1 MVMSGHKK
9 GLENS
14 LIPMINLIFILLIFF
29 LLVSKIKPI
38 QSIDVIPPTTMQELV
53 SAEIKIQVDPAGKT
67 FFYNLRNPSQRVLK
81 LSDLPKNT
89 LLLVSVDRDSK
100 ASKLTKLIRRLS
112 VEGYTNIS
120 ILAIKK

>member
-1 MVMSGHKK
+1 MIRGGHKK

-67 FFYNLRNPSQRVLK
+67 FFYNLKNPGKHVLN
-81 LSDLPKNT
+81 LSELPKNT

-100 ASKLTKLIRRLS
+100 ASKLTRLIRRLS

-120 ILAIKK
+120 ILAMKK

>member
-1 MVMSGHKK
+1 MIRGGHKK

-38 QSIDVIPPTTMQELV
+38 QSIDVIPPTSMQELV
-53 SAEIKIQVDPAGKT
+53 SAEVKIQVDPAEKI
-67 FFYNLRNPSQRVLK
+67 FFFNLKNPSKRVLK
-81 LSDLPKNT
+81 LSELPKNT
-89 LLLVSVDRDSK
+89 HLLVSVDRDSK

-112 VEGYTNIS
+112 LEGYTNIS
-120 ILAIKK
+120 IFAIKK

>member
-1 MVMSGHKK
+1 MIRGGHKK

-38 QSIDVIPPTTMQELV
+38 QSIDVIPPTSMQELV
-53 SAEIKIQVDPAGKT
+53 SAEVKIQVDPAGKT
-67 FFYNLRNPSQRVLK
+67 FFYNLKNPGKRVLN

-100 ASKLTKLIRRLS
+100 ASKLTKLIRRLY

>member
-1 MVMSGHKK
+1 MIRGGHKK

-38 QSIDVIPPTTMQELV
+38 QSIDVIPPTSMQELV
-53 SAEIKIQVDPAGKT
+53 SAEVKIQVNPAGKT
-67 FFYNLRNPSQRVLK
+67 FFYNLKNPGKRVLN
-81 LSDLPKNT
+81 LSELPKNT
-89 LLLVSVDRDSK
+89 HLLVSVDRDSK

-112 VEGYTNIS
+112 LEGYANIS
-120 ILAIKK
+120 IFAIKK

>member
-1 MVMSGHKK
+1 MIISGHKK

-29 LLVSKIKPI
+29 LLVSKIKPV

-67 FFYNLRNPSQRVLK
+67 LFYNLKNPSQRVLN
-81 LSDLPKNT
+81 LSELPKNT

-100 ASKLTKLIRRLS
+100 ASKLTKLIRRLY
-112 VEGYTNIS
+112 V
-120 ILAIKK
+120 

>member
-1 MVMSGHKK
+1 MIRGGHKK

-38 QSIDVIPPTTMQELV
+38 QSIDVIPPTSMQELV
-53 SAEIKIQVDPAGKT
+53 SAEVKIQVGPAGKN
-67 FFYNLRNPSQRVLK
+67 FFYNLKNPGKRVLN
-81 LSDLPKNT
+81 LSELPKNT
-89 LLLVSVDRDSK
+89 HLLVSVDRDSK

-112 VEGYTNIS
+112 LEGYTNIS

>member
-1 MVMSGHKK
+1 MIMNSHKK

-38 QSIDVIPPTTMQELV
+38 QSIEVIPPTTMQELV

-67 FFYNLRNPSQRVLK
+67 FFYNLKHPSQRVLN

-100 ASKLTKLIRRLS
+100 ASKLTKLIRRLY

>member
-1 MVMSGHKK
+1 MIRGGHKK

-38 QSIDVIPPTTMQELV
+38 QSIDVIPPTSMQELV
-53 SAEIKIQVDPAGKT
+53 SAEVKIQVDPAGKT
-67 FFYNLRNPSQRVLK
+67 FFYNLKNPGKRVLN
-81 LSDLPKNT
+81 LSELPKNT
-89 LLLVSVDRDSK
+89 HLLVSVDRDSK

-112 VEGYTNIS
+112 LEGYTNIS
-120 ILAIKK
+120 IFAIKK

>member
-1 MVMSGHKK
+1 MVMSSHKK
-9 GLENS
+9 ALENS

-67 FFYNLRNPSQRVLK
+67 FFYNLKNPGKRVLN
-81 LSDLPKNT
+81 LSELPKNT
-89 LLLVSVDRDSK
+89 HLLVSVDRNSK

-112 VEGYTNIS
+112 AEGYTNIS
-120 ILAIKK
+120 IFAIKK

>member
-1 MVMSGHKK
+1 MIMNSHKK

-67 FFYNLRNPSQRVLK
+67 FFYNLKNPSQSVLN

-112 VEGYTNIS
+112 LEGYTNIS
-120 ILAIKK
+120 VLAIKK

>member
-1 MVMSGHKK
+1 MIMSGHKK

-53 SAEIKIQVDPAGKT
+53 SAEIKIQVDPVGKT
-67 FFYNLRNPSQRVLK
+67 FFYNLKNPSQRVLN
-81 LSDLPKNT
+81 LSELPKNT

>member
-1 MVMSGHKK
+1 MIRGGHKK

-38 QSIDVIPPTTMQELV
+38 QSIDVIPPTSMQELV
-53 SAEIKIQVDPAGKT
+53 SAEVKIQVGPAGKN
-67 FFYNLRNPSQRVLK
+67 FFYNLKNPGKRVLN
-81 LSDLPKNT
+81 LSELPKNT
-89 LLLVSVDRDSK
+89 HLLVSVDRDSK

-112 VEGYTNIS
+112 LEGYTNIS
-120 ILAIKK
+120 IFAIKK

>member
-1 MVMSGHKK
+1 MIMNSHKK

-38 QSIDVIPPTTMQELV
+38 QSIDVIPPASMQELV
-53 SAEIKIQVDPAGKT
+53 SAEVKIQVDPAGKT
-67 FFYNLRNPSQRVLK
+67 FFYNLKNPGKRVLN

-100 ASKLTKLIRRLS
+100 ASKLTKLIRRLY

>member
-1 MVMSGHKK
+1 MIMSGHKK

-38 QSIDVIPPTTMQELV
+38 QSIDVIPPTSMQELV
-53 SAEIKIQVDPAGKT
+53 SAEVKIQVGPAGKN
-67 FFYNLRNPSQRVLK
+67 FFYNLKNPGKRVLN
-81 LSDLPKNT
+81 LSELPKNT
-89 LLLVSVDRDSK
+89 HLLVSVDRDSK

-112 VEGYTNIS
+112 LEGYTNIS
-120 ILAIKK
+120 IFAIKK

>member
-1 MVMSGHKK
+1 MIRGGHKK

-38 QSIDVIPPTTMQELV
+38 QSIDVIPPTSMQELV
-53 SAEIKIQVDPAGKT
+53 SAEVKIQVNPAGKT
-67 FFYNLRNPSQRVLK
+67 FFYNLKNPGKRVLN
-81 LSDLPKNT
+81 LSELPKNT
-89 LLLVSVDRDSK
+89 HLLVSVDRDSK

-112 VEGYTNIS
+112 LEGYTNIS
-120 ILAIKK
+120 IFAIKK